1 MAMKDYVK
9 KNYKRLEND
18 FKVIMDLPLDKEIPD
33 KYDMPLATYVSDRYN
48 MECVGK

>member
-33 KYDMPLATYVSDRYN
+33 KIGIIWSVLENES
-48 MECVGK
+48 C